1 MDIKSEAKD
10 IILGKVK
17 LKYKEKP
24 FYYYRYN
31 KKCN

>member
-1 MDIKSEAKD
+1 MDIKMSQK
-10 IILGKVK
+10 IPYQKIK

-31 KKCN
+31 KKYN